1 MSDAFRMPGNSQY
14 ATVYVNP
21 YGYTHPTVTVTKLSD
36 CVAYTPVGQPTTE
49 HTWFPGWGNAQCD
62 IQLYMNDM

>member
-49 HTWFPGWGNAQCD
+49 HTWFPG
-62 IQLYMNDM
+62 